1 MTVFVVADLHL
12 GDDRLCARAR
22 TQFATLREMEEVIA
36 YRWNAVVQPKDVIY
50 VLGDVGHLGS
60 LAILRE
66 LSGEKHLVAGN
77 CDRLAGLIASHL
89 FRSVTVAKW
98 LPGALLTHI
107 PVHASQLRGATINV
121 HGHLHSARID
131 DPRYRCVSVEQTD
144 YWPIPLSSLTMSG
157 WSTSLL

>member
-1 MTVFVVADLHL
+1 MTVFVIADLHL

-36 YRWNAVVQPKDVIY
+36 CRWNAVVRPEDTVY
-50 VLGDVGHLGS
+50 VLGDVGHVGS
-60 LAILRE
+60 VEIIRE
-66 LSGEKHLVAGN
+66 LPGEKYLVAGN
-77 CDRLAGLIASHL
+77 CDRLGGLVASRL
-89 FRSVTVAKW
+89 FRGVTVARW

-107 PVHASQLRGATINV
+107 PVHASQLRGSTINV

-144 YWPIPLSSLTMSG
+144 FSPVPLRM
-157 WSTSLL
+157 LLAT